1 MILVDTSVWIDVLRD
16 RKGPVVQAFR
26 ERVGDETCVLTRFTQ
41 LELLQG
47 ARNEKEWKSL
57 DEYLTTQYYLEASE
71 GTWRNAARVYFD
83 LRRRGITVNSPID
96 CCIACIAIEYG
107 ALLLHRDQDFTR
119 MARRLPLKEES
130 FRYNDR

>member
-1 MILVDTSVWIDVLRD
+1 MILVHTSVWIDVLRD

-26 ERVGDETCVLTRFTQ
+26 ERVGEEICVLTRFTQ

-57 DEYLTTQYYLEASE
+57 DEYLATQYYQEASE
-71 GTWRNAARVYFD
+71 GTWRSAARVYFD

-107 ALLLHRDQDFTR
+107 ALLLHRDQDFAR
-119 MARRLPLKEES
+119 MAHRLPLQEEF